1 MAKGGSGGENYQH
14 DGTWTEQEAR
24 RVGEGGGEASGTAR
38 RRCDDAG
45 SSAHEAMVC
54 GEDGPLMQAL
64 VSSTGYSSDAFER
77 DEEQFIYDLERSR
90 VSRKSVKKAKRMRQ
104 ESSSCGVRGAR
115 GAPFAFKRR
124 AARIDWRSLHSVD
137 VDRLIRE
144 VDIDTLEMVL
154 DTIAFGDI
162 QGEDTRN
169 FTEANF
175 VKIFRLAQLMVEY
188 LLHVQELLADHK
200 SELLQSRSA
209 MQRKDEKLRSRFLWQ
224 RDALLQTRHELK
236 QAKKTLQ
243 TYEVMLKI
251 QGKHQVILACQS
263 NQQQVQ
269 HCPFCEK
276 VFESSYYL
284 DLHVA
289 RKHQQKQEVAQDKIL
304 VMVSTAEGATAA
316 RVHNLY
322 PSPLLS

>member
-45 SSAHEAMVC
+45 SSGHEAMVC
-54 GEDGPLMQAL
+54 GENGPLMQAL

-144 VDIDTLEMVL
+144 VGNLMQLGFMIFIGVEKKKLNVFENSLINVALQMSFGLIYGFLEM
-154 DTIAFGDI
+154 I
-162 QGEDTRN
+162 Q
-169 FTEANF
+169 
-175 VKIFRLAQLMVEY
+175 Q
-188 LLHVQELLADHK
+188 
-200 SELLQSRSA
+200 
-209 MQRKDEKLRSRFLWQ
+209 
-224 RDALLQTRHELK
+224 
-236 QAKKTLQ
+236 
-243 TYEVMLKI
+243 
-251 QGKHQVILACQS
+251 
-263 NQQQVQ
+263 
-269 HCPFCEK
+269 
-276 VFESSYYL
+276 
-284 DLHVA
+284 
-289 RKHQQKQEVAQDKIL
+289 
-304 VMVSTAEGATAA
+304 
-316 RVHNLY
+316 
-322 PSPLLS
+322 